1 MNPADISRHP
11 GPRDPTVSTVA
22 PTSSARLPD
31 DVRSQRRRDIGV
43 LLAIAVVLRL
53 PSFFA
58 TRHLT
63 FDDGVFGASVVA
75 MRNGGVPFQD
85 VFSSQGPLYLP
96 LLWIGDL
103 VGLHT
108 LNGPRL
114 TMLASGVVLVTVVY
128 LAGREVSDR
137 LGALVAG
144 GLVAVT
150 GSSLAV
156 TGSLAADGPAM
167 AFAVSAVFVALRY
180 RRDPTTGRA
189 VLMGVLLGAG
199 LCVKALVLPAAVP
212 IGLVLL
218 FAKRPWHWVTA
229 VGSAVAVGLVSSLA
243 FGFADVWD
251 QSVTYHLDS
260 PGGSDPV
267 ANLTKLLDTLIT
279 RDPLLLALGAVTLVA
294 VLVRRQRGE
303 PLAAAPEGDHP
314 PADGVRRLPA
324 HELLLGLW
332 AVAMF
337 AMLVAEHPMW
347 RPHVSE
353 LVPPLAL
360 LIARYRPA
368 GKPLWITT
376 AVVVPLSLVF
386 AWGAITPLGY
396 TGDEADVVAELRALP
411 DGALAIS
418 DEPGQVWRSG
428 HLTPD
433 WLVDTSVLRTDSDRP
448 SLWIT
453 TDTIM
458 EEAERPETCAVVL
471 WTPRFREDMEGLDE
485 RLLDAGYHL
494 EATYSLDRRLYLKD
508 DCQP

>member
-1 MNPADISRHP
+1 
-11 GPRDPTVSTVA
+11 
-22 PTSSARLPD
+22 
-31 DVRSQRRRDIGV
+31 
-43 LLAIAVVLRL
+43 
-53 PSFFA
+53 
-58 TRHLT
+58 
-63 FDDGVFGASVVA
+63 
-75 MRNGGVPFQD
+75 
-85 VFSSQGPLYLP
+85 
-96 LLWIGDL
+96 
-103 VGLHT
+103 
-108 LNGPRL
+108 
-114 TMLASGVVLVTVVY
+114 
-128 LAGREVSDR
+128 
-137 LGALVAG
+137 
-144 GLVAVT
+144 
-150 GSSLAV
+150 
-156 TGSLAADGPAM
+156 
-167 AFAVSAVFVALRY
+167 
-180 RRDPTTGRA
+180 
-189 VLMGVLLGAG
+189 
-199 LCVKALVLPAAVP
+199 
-212 IGLVLL
+212 
-218 FAKRPWHWVTA
+218 
-229 VGSAVAVGLVSSLA
+229 
-243 FGFADVWD
+243 
-251 QSVTYHLDS
+251 
-260 PGGSDPV
+260 
-267 ANLTKLLDTLIT
+267 
-279 RDPLLLALGAVTLVA
+279 
-294 VLVRRQRGE
+294 
-303 PLAAAPEGDHP
+303 
-314 PADGVRRLPA
+314 
-324 HELLLGLW
+324 
-332 AVAMF
+332 MF